1 LQAMLYQIDLKKCVF
16 IDIETIPEYKNLA
29 AAPAI
34 MQELWADKWAQ
45 IRTFRYKHVFPGVEM
60 QVATPELLAKE
71 LPTAYKEAGIYSEF
85 GRAFCIT
92 LGQFMA
98 EDPDSPGA
106 YAFKVK
112 SFYGDNEMDILL
124 DICKVF
130 NSYSGEGRG
139 AGYTNSLVGH
149 NIKEFDIP
157 FLCRRLLI
165 NGIPLPPIINV
176 AGLKPWE
183 TKQLIDT
190 MDLWKFGDI
199 KSFSSLKLLSAV
211 FNIPSPKEG
220 IDGSMVYQAYLD
232 GRGRE
237 IAEYCGRDVVTVARL
252 LQRWR
257 GHSILSDADVLMQF
271 AEHN

>member
-1 LQAMLYQIDLKKCVF
+1 MLYNIDLKKCVF

-29 AAPAI
+29 AVPAT
-34 MQELWADKWAQ
+34 MQELWADKWGQ
-45 IRTFRYKHVFPGVEM
+45 IRSNRYKHVFPGVEM
-60 QVATPELLAKE
+60 QAITPELKAEE
-71 LPTAYKEAGIYSEF
+71 LPVAYKEAGIYAEF
-85 GRAFCIT
+85 GRVFCIT
-92 LGQFMA
+92 LGQFMP
-98 EDPDSPGA
+98 EDLDNPSA
-106 YAFKVK
+106 YSFRVK
-112 SFYGDNEMDILL
+112 SFYGDSEKDILR

-130 NSYSGEGRG
+130 ASYSAGERG

-165 NGIPLPPIINV
+165 NGIPLPQIINV

-199 KSFSSLKLLSAV
+199 KSFSSLKLLAAV
-211 FNIPSPKEG
+211 FHIPSPKDG

-232 GRGRE
+232 GRGQE

-252 LQRWR
+252 LQRWH
-257 GHSILSDADVLMQF
+257 GKSILSDSDVLMQF
-271 AEHN
+271 AQHN